1 MLKCGLVHRLLLC
14 VRFMAK
20 RHWNQSHVS
29 KTIKIG
35 SALCVFV
42 PIFLLKTKNSYAFF
56 IFCSVLSAS
65 IVAKI
70 LKVVI
75 GRARP
80 IFYEA
85 LGMTG
90 FYPFHNDWAF
100 NSMPSGHTVASFAGL
115 VMLGMLAPRIK
126 PFTWSLAILIGMS
139 RVAIGAHWPTD
150 VIFGAFIGMVMA
162 DLVKWW
168 LKRRCE

>member
-1 MLKCGLVHRLLLC
+1 MCFC
-14 VRFMAK
+14 
-20 RHWNQSHVS
+20 SD
-29 KTIKIG
+29 
-35 SALCVFV
+35 
-42 PIFLLKTKNSYAFF
+42 FLLKTKNSYAFF